1 MSVTTT
7 ALMIC
12 LVAVVG
18 LEVGKESRMIE
29 INQVEGVIQIK
40 ISRELV
46 PLKLYVRAANESFQR
61 ALDALKK

>member
-29 INQVEGVIQIK
+29 INK
-40 ISRELV
+40 LKELY
-46 PLKLYVRAANESFQR
+46 KLR
-61 ALDALKK
+61 